1 MFERFHAWLARHPLL
16 RDVLLWSVPALLIGA
31 ALRII
36 LIYTSPYAFWGA
48 DSRSFMGFTNGVL
61 TDNYWSINEKRRY
74 LYPIFLLPISLLP
87 GGTLRWLAWIQAG
100 LGLASIL
107 PLAYMVRRVFAGWK
121 AWIVP
126 VTVLYAGMPVFM
138 WFEHE
143 LIAESVFF
151 QCMVWTM
158 GGWVA
163 WVTQKD
169 AGRAR
174 LLWWWFWVP
183 FAIMLLTKPSGK
195 MLWPGLV
202 IGLLLVGAW
211 RVLKWPQWGALIA
224 LFCAG
229 ATVGA
234 DNQGSWLLYTSSFPL
249 TRLDTPLH
257 AEYKAEIREWVQLKR
272 DRITLYD
279 EEDDEVHDFLRSPEM
294 RPEFSRWNKL
304 SKKERDKLYKE
315 LALEGIKARPD
326 LFLLI
331 ALQRLAGSTNQ
342 SDFKTVRF
350 DPYYYADYL
359 RKMYYESGVEESMMR
374 IVFGIPRNAPYPS
387 YEEMRTW
394 VSPRPD
400 SFWTKFYKQYADA
413 FQVYGD
419 LLHRP
424 YRQQTELLDMRIT
437 PLGWLAILGGILSL
451 FGAFRRPL
459 GVWTLTFGGYL
470 VAVYLVGVEHHRYF
484 ALVWPFILVLFAVV
498 PETLWLAWQRWRPSS
513 R

>member
-1 MFERFHAWLARHPLL
+1 ML
-16 RDVLLWSVPALLIGA
+16 RDVLLWSVPAILIGA

-48 DSRSFMGFTNGVL
+48 DSRSFMGFANGVL

-74 LYPIFLLPISLLP
+74 LYPIFLLPLSLLP
-87 GGTLRWLAWIQAG
+87 GGTLRWLAWIQPA

-107 PLAYMVRRVFAGWK
+107 PLAYMVRRVFTGWK

-126 VTVLYAGMPVFM
+126 ITVLYAGMPVFM

-169 AGRAR
+169 ARRAR

-183 FAIMLLTKPSGK
+183 LAIMLLTKPSGK

-224 LFCAG
+224 LFFAG
-229 ATVGA
+229 ATVGD

-257 AEYKAEIREWVQLKR
+257 AEYKAEIRDWVQQKR

-279 EEDDEVHDFLRSPEM
+279 EEDDEVHDFLRSPET
-294 RPEFSRWNKL
+294 RPEFPRWTKL
-304 SKKERDKLYKE
+304 PKKERDKLYKE
-315 LALEGIKARPD
+315 LALEGIKSRPD

-342 SDFKTVRF
+342 ADFKTVRF

-359 RKMYYESGVEESMMR
+359 RKMYFESGVEESMMR
-374 IVFGIPRNAPYPS
+374 IVFGIPKNAPYPS
-387 YEEMRTW
+387 YEEMRGW
-394 VSPRPD
+394 ASPRPD

-413 FQVYGD
+413 FQSHGD

-424 YRQQTELLDMRIT
+424 YRQQTVLMDMRVT

-451 FGAFRRPL
+451 FGPFRRPL
-459 GVWTLTFGGYL
+459 GIWTITFGGYL

-484 ALVWPFILVLFAVV
+484 ALAWPFILVLFAVV
-498 PETLWLAWQRWRPSS
+498 PETLWQSWRRWRSS
-513 R
+513 RA